1 MEFHEIYQLENI
13 SKTVDFDGLKVILFE
28 GSEASGKSTVLKIFI
43 DRNDKNSIILFNC
56 DENNDLEKF
65 LSILYSQIQKNF
77 LKYKDHL
84 IGIFSERIS
93 EKITLEY
100 LTKLLDTVS
109 DYRKVIILIE
119 NIENACEDLLKAI
132 TFMSMSLKKKRIMIV
147 LTYNTDK
154 RNDYVEDFILKLGI
168 YLDENFKIIKMDEL
182 TMNEEKKILENMG
195 YNIPDYVMERIHELT
210 EGNIRKLTR
219 LVSALKDKG
228 YIDVNGYWVG
238 SDLNFSMDTMD
249 KKGFIDEKLKR
260 MDSNTVYLLK
270 ILSIIGTKFS
280 LHDIEEIT
288 GMNEFLLVD
297 AIDRLIREGLI
308 VEKDQDNFSFTDEDF
323 QSIVYNNYVEN
334 EIKNR
339 MHLKIAEYYDGKD
352 NIMSAIHYY
361 RAGIKD
367 KAEKYL
373 LNAAIEYA
381 NSYNYKKALEFL
393 DMLSSI
399 VSLNENALLIKGI
412 CYLKISEFSK
422 ALSIF
427 DSLDN
432 DSAKIYKAYTLAY
445 IGEFSKAEEIISEI
459 KNNDENV
466 FHKEFIR
473 AYIISRRFYLKDALE
488 IFEKLLEMAQRIGK
502 DDIIGDVFRE
512 IGNIHYY
519 EQKYDLAKENY
530 IKALE
535 YYRKISYYEGIARIY
550 NNLALIEV
558 NTDVENGFHYYNEA
572 IKFAGLSGNDSLLI
586 VLHYNL
592 ADTYFWLGRVSESLR
607 EIEIATKISE
617 YKNKI
622 EVRHTLYSFLTDFY
636 IYSGNFH
643 KAIEYINEA
652 IKISENIGSIF
663 YYNLYKI
670 KRSSIWTR
678 MGVDVNTDEIMES
691 YENVMKISEE
701 NGKIL
706 AGPYVGLIKL
716 YRNEKDAINILEDS
730 FESAFKAGDI
740 TKIVLPAS
748 NLMFAYILNG
758 DLEKFK
764 DLWLRIKDVYEK
776 NNVNPVTFQIFE
788 PVFNYMNGKDAKIEE
803 FENRLMTENLLF
815 LVGIMH
821 LSYYTVSKNE
831 VSKSN
836 ADDIFKRLALK
847 NYEKYMR

>member
-28 GSEASGKSTVLKIFI
+28 GSEGSGKSTVLKTFM
-43 DRNDKNSIILFNC
+43 DRADKNSIILFNC
-56 DENNDLEKF
+56 EENNDLEKF

-77 LKYKDHL
+77 LMGKDNL
-84 IGIFSERIS
+84 ISIFSERIG

-100 LTKLLDTVS
+100 LTKLLDTIS
-109 DYRKVIILIE
+109 DYRKIIILIE
-119 NIENACEDLLKAI
+119 NIENASEDLLKAI
-132 TFMSMSLKKKRIMIV
+132 TYMCMSLKKKRIMIV

-168 YLDENFKIIKMDEL
+168 YLDENFKRIKMHEL

-210 EGNIRKLTR
+210 GGNIRKLTR
-219 LVSALKDKG
+219 LVSALKDKC
-228 YIDVNGYWVG
+228 YIDFNGYWVG
-238 SDLNFSMDTMD
+238 SDLNFPMDTMD
-249 KKGFIDEKLKR
+249 KKSFIAEKLKK
-260 MDSNTVYLLK
+260 MDNNTFYVLK
-270 ILSIIGTKFS
+270 ILSIIGRKFS

-288 GMNEFLLVD
+288 GMNEYLLVD
-297 AIDRLIREGLI
+297 AIDRLISEGLI
-308 VEKDQDNFSFTDEDF
+308 VERDPNNFSFIDEDF
-323 QSIVYNNYVEN
+323 QVIVYNNYVEN

-339 MHLKIAEYYDGKD
+339 MHLKIAEYYEGKD
-352 NIMSAIHYY
+352 NIMSAMHYY

-381 NSYNYKKALEFL
+381 NSYNYKKGLEFL

-399 VSLNENALLIKGI
+399 VPLNDNALLLKGI

-445 IGEFSKAEEIISEI
+445 MGEFSKAEEIISGI
-459 KNNDENV
+459 KNNDEND

-473 AYIISRRFYLKDALE
+473 AYIISKRFYLKDALE
-488 IFEKLLEMAQRIGK
+488 IFEKLLKIAQRTGK
-502 DDIIGDVFRE
+502 DELIGDVLRE

-519 EQKYDLAKENY
+519 EQRYDSAKENY
-530 IKALE
+530 VKALE
-535 YYRKISYYEGIARIY
+535 SYRKISYYEGIARIY

-586 VLHYNL
+586 VLHYNI

-617 YKNKI
+617 YKNEI
-622 EVRHTLYSFLTDFY
+622 EVRHTLYSFLSDFY

-652 IKISENIGSIF
+652 IKISEKIGSIF

-670 KRSSIWTR
+670 KISSIWTR
-678 MGVDVNTDEIMES
+678 MGVDINIDEIMKS
-691 YENVMKISEE
+691 YEKVMKISEE

-716 YRNEKDAINILEDS
+716 YRNEKDAINILENS

-748 NLMFAYILNG
+748 NLMFAHLLNRNF
-758 DLEKFK
+758 EKFK
-764 DLWLRIKDVYEK
+764 DLWLRIKNVYERQ
-776 NNVNPVTFQIFE
+776 NVNPVTFQIFG
-788 PVFNYMNGKDAKIEE
+788 PVFNYLNGKDAKIEE
-803 FENRLMTENLLF
+803 FENKLMVENLVF

-821 LSYYTVSKNE
+821 LSYYIVSKNE
-831 VSKSN
+831 VSKSK
-836 ADDIFKRLALK
+836 AEDIFKTLALK
-847 NYEKYMR
+847 NYEKYMK